1 MSINTRISDF
11 INKILDFLR
20 NVERKN
26 VERLIFPPVASV
38 VVVAMVVALPNEA
51 KEEKESAPILI
62 TEAPAV
68 VEVIATTEPTTEP
81 EKDLYVLLSV
91 ETTQNDLRIRF
102 YNRMYFLYTGVNFE
116 VQVTPDGGETKTYTD
131 ESGSGR
137 IDISNVKAGQYK
149 IELVLPEGYEC
160 PKSKYFITVKDKV
173 AYKPLNNIKDD
184 IKKESEIDTSK
195 EETKVKDTVQ
205 EVVLKDTVELVKS
218 TETRHTDYVEVKF
231 NDVVNPIKADTESS
245 TAKEE
250 NTSSDTLTDSS
261 TSASEN
267 GSGTQT
273 TAPSENTGT
282 TAPDGETSEPTTTP
296 TTVPTTNPDESLRDK
311 DGNKLYM
318 KKGSEYVAAKTSDYS
333 EKNTFYKKVE
343 TITYTGWQK
352 IDGSTYYFD
361 KNGNP
366 VTGEQ
371 IIGGAK
377 YTFTKTG
384 ELKSGFGTLGIDVS
398 KYQGDIDWKA
408 VKASGVQFV
417 IIRCAYRGYGTGVL
431 VEDVKF
437 KQNLAGAKA
446 AGLDIGIYIF
456 SQAINEV
463 EAVEEASACLNYLNG
478 MKIKYPIFIDI
489 ETSGG
494 NGSGRADSLTV
505 SQRTNV
511 AIAFCETI
519 KNAGYKPGVYA
530 NKNYLTNK
538 MDASKLSK
546 YYIWLAQYAEKP
558 TYAGQYDIW
567 QYTSKGSVSGISGN
581 VDMNLSYIF

>member
-1 MSINTRISDF
+1 MLHKITEYFKVRDVKLILRYSLPIILLLAMIISAVLF
-11 INKILDFLR
+11 TIGL
-20 NVERKN
+20 
-26 VERLIFPPVASV
+26 
-38 VVVAMVVALPNEA
+38 
-51 KEEKESAPILI
+51 KEEETSSPVLV
-62 TEAPAV
+62 TEKSSTV
-68 VEVIATTEPTTEP
+68 LLEVTEEETTEFVED
-81 EKDLYVLLSV
+81 KYVILSV
-91 ETTQNDLRIRF
+91 ESVKNDLRIRL
-102 YNRMYFLYTGVNFE
+102 YNRMLLLYTGVKFE
-116 VQVTPDGGETKTYTD
+116 VKVTQDGGEPKTYVD
-131 ESGSGR
+131 EDANGR
-137 IDISNVKAGQYK
+137 IDLSDVKAGQYRV
-149 IELVLPEGYEC
+149 ELILNDNFECLKPEIV
-160 PKSKYFITVKDKV
+160 ITVKDNV
-173 AYKPLNNIKDD
+173 VYKPIQNIKDD

-195 EETKVKDTVQ
+195 EETKEKDTVQ
-205 EVVLKDTVELVKS
+205 EIVLKDTVEFVKS
-218 TETRHTDYVEVKF
+218 TETKHTDYILVSFE
-231 NDVVNPIKADTESS
+231 DVVNPLTQETTTVDEESAENTTVQNVMNSPVEEPGSTTRPVEEESTTETTTESS
-245 TAKEE
+245 TV
-250 NTSSDTLTDSS
+250 
-261 TSASEN
+261 
-267 GSGTQT
+267 
-273 TAPSENTGT
+273 
-282 TAPDGETSEPTTTP
+282 TTTVVTET
-296 TTVPTTNPDESLRDK
+296 TTVPTTANDGNLRDK
-311 DGNKLYM
+311 NGNELYL
-318 KKGSEYVAAKTSDYS
+318 KSGSSYVLAKTADYS
-333 EKNTFYKKVE
+333 ESNTFYKKVV
-343 TITYTGWQK
+343 TYTYTGWQK
-352 IDGSTYYFD
+352 LDGSTYYFD

-384 ELKSGFGTLGIDVS
+384 ELKSGSGTLGIDVS

-494 NGSGRADSLTV
+494 NGSGRADNLTV
-505 SQRTNV
+505 QQRTNV

-538 MDASKLSK
+538 MDASKLNK

-558 TYAGQYDIW
+558 TYAGEYDIW
-567 QYTSKGSVSGISGN
+567 QYTSKGKVAGIEGN